1 MNVKKLI
8 WASLMLV
15 CPTLS
20 HAAVTVSGDVQKPGQ
35 YEIAA
40 DARLLDVVLPSRPN
54 AESYWLAAT
63 WLHKPELEKQQR
75 LKVGVLFDLKMV
87 ERGALLDGKE
97 SRAALAARLFD
108 EVSRLP
114 VTGRKVA
121 VLDPI
126 ALEVSFARNYPLA
139 DGDQL
144 IYPTRPTTV
153 EVLGAI
159 GEPCELAFRPMQ
171 QARDY
176 LESCTVLKD
185 AEGDY
190 LWLIQPN
197 GEVRR
202 IGNGGWNREDGAIVA
217 AGSKILVPIK
227 TSDIDPPTPDLNQQL
242 AEFLATQPLAE
253 MAR

>member
-1 MNVKKLI
+1 
-8 WASLMLV
+8 MLA
-15 CPTLS
+15 CPMIG
-20 HAAVTVSGDVQKPGQ
+20 HADVTVSGDVQKPGQ
-35 YEIAA
+35 YEISSG
-40 DARLLDVVLPSRPN
+40 ARLLDVVRPSRPN
-54 AESYWLAAT
+54 AESYWLAAA

-75 LKVGVLFDLKMV
+75 LKIGVLFDLKMV
-87 ERGALLDGKE
+87 ERGALLEGKG
-97 SRAALAARLFD
+97 SRAALAARLSS

-121 VLDPI
+121 VLDPVG
-126 ALEVSFARNYPLA
+126 LEVSFARNYPVA

-144 IYPTRPTTV
+144 IYPLRPTTI
-153 EVLGAI
+153 EVLGAVA
-159 GEPCELAFRPMQ
+159 EPCEVPFKPMQ

-176 LESCTVLKD
+176 LEGCTTLND
-185 AEGDY
+185 ADGDFI
-190 LWLIQPN
+190 WLIQPN

-202 IGNGGWNREDGAIVA
+202 IGNGGWNREDGVTAA

-227 TSDIDPPTPDLNQQL
+227 TSDIEPPTPDLNQQL

>member
-1 MNVKKLI
+1 MNIKNLI
-8 WASLMLV
+8 RAGVMLA
-15 CPTLS
+15 CPMLS
-20 HAAVTVSGDVQKPGQ
+20 HAAVTVSGDVLKPGQ
-35 YEIAA
+35 YEITAG
-40 DARLLDVVLPSRPN
+40 ARLLDVVIPSRPN

-144 IYPTRPTTV
+144 IYPTRPNSV

-159 GEPCELAFRPMQ
+159 GEPCEVAFRPMQ
-171 QARDY
+171 QAREY
-176 LESCTVLKD
+176 MESCTLLKD
-185 AEGDY
+185 AEGDFI
-190 LWLIQPN
+190 WLIKPN
-197 GEVRR
+197 GEVQR
-202 IGNGGWNREDGAIVA
+202 IGNGGWNREDGVIVA
-217 AGSKILVPIK
+217 EGSKILVPIK

>member
-1 MNVKKLI
+1 MRIKDFM
-8 WASLMLV
+8 WAGVLLV
-15 CPTLS
+15 APMLS
-20 HAAVTVSGDVQKPGQ
+20 HAAVTVSGDVLKPGQ
-35 YEIAA
+35 YEMAA

-87 ERGALLDGKE
+87 ERGALLDGKA

-126 ALEVSFARNYPLA
+126 ALEISFARNYPLA

-144 IYPTRPTTV
+144 IYPARPSTV

-159 GEPCELAFRPMQ
+159 GEPCELAFRPML